1 MDLHRLLRLKLSAR
15 PMGQILFA
23 RGLVGL
29 GFKKPWGPTHLEI
42 EGLER
47 LLTPHGNYIVMNH
60 TDRYTCWPL
69 QHHLLVHHDRY
80 TSAWVKAKYYKNPM
94 VAWLLDRFNNIPV
107 PSRGHLLTQNFSEVA
122 KKEPSRAAYEIL
134 KRVTESTSL
143 QDFDLAAA
151 IHALPDEQEQ
161 AALKQILRISD
172 PNGPARYAEAARQE
186 FDGLMKE
193 VVRLNQ
199 EALRLGLDI
208 IVFPEGT
215 RRKRVSK
222 GFTGAAQMIL
232 ATGASVI
239 PVGASGVDRLFPG
252 ASPISRGGSAK
263 VRVGYALRPGIE
275 LKPFEEGPAFTPFTL
290 DAKKQEP
297 RFQALT
303 DHLMDQV
310 NELVDPEYQRAD

>member
-1 MDLHRLLRLKLSAR
+1 
-15 PMGQILFA
+15 MGLN
-23 RGLVGL
+23 
-29 GFKKPWGPTHLEI
+29 KPWNPTHLEF

-47 LLTPHGNYIVMNH
+47 VLEGHGRYIVMNH

-80 TSAWVKAKYYKNPM
+80 TSAWVKAKYYKSPF

-107 PSRGHLLTQNFSEVA
+107 PSRGHHLTESFRQVA
-122 KKEPSRAAYEIL
+122 RTEPSRPAYEVL
-134 KRVTESTSL
+134 KKVTESESL
-143 QDFDLAAA
+143 QDFDITAA
-151 IHALPDEQEQ
+151 IHALPDESEQ
-161 AALKQILRISD
+161 AALKIILKTSD
-172 PNGPARYAEAARQE
+172 PKGPMSYAEATRQE
-186 FDGLMKE
+186 FNGLMKE

-199 EALRLGLDI
+199 EALGLGLDI
-208 IVFPEGT
+208 VVFPEGT

-239 PVGASGVDRLFPG
+239 PVGSSGVDRLYPG

-263 VRVGYALRPGIE
+263 IRIGHALRPGVE
-275 LKPFEEGPAFTPFTL
+275 LKPFEDGPSFTPFTL

-303 DHLMDQV
+303 DHLMNQI